1 MTSAARLLMLLALL
15 ATTLIVAV
23 RMGAVPLDV
32 SEVIRAVGGEGDP
45 AAVAIVRELR
55 LPRSILAALAGAA
68 LAISGA
74 TFQALLRNPL
84 AEPYI
89 LGVSGGAALGAVVVI
104 VVGLASTPIILA
116 LAAFAG
122 AVVAILAVLRIAV
135 AVDRALDTRIL
146 LLAGVVAA
154 AFFNACILLALTF
167 ADAESFRSAIF
178 WMMGSFS
185 GATWSGTGA
194 LALYLIPG
202 AGLLLALARPLDLL
216 AIGEDTATHLGVR
229 VDAVKLV
236 AYGGA
241 SLLTAA
247 SVAVAG
253 VIGFVGLV
261 IPHFLRLLWGDG
273 HRFLLPASALLG
285 AAFLVATDAL
295 ARTVAAPV
303 EIPVGVLTAFIGVP
317 FFLWVLRRPI
327 RSARRNAR
335 PVAGEEVAVPP
346 VPLSPTALAPL
357 PVPSTLTPHPAASP
371 QSSPGPAC
379 IAEGLRFTYPGS
391 DLPAVRDVEVHVQ
404 AGQIT
409 ALLGP
414 NGSGKSTVLRMIS
427 GSLVPDTGRVAV
439 LGRPLDEWERRAL
452 AREVGVV
459 QQTEEIAFPITT
471 RDFIALG
478 RFPYLGNW
486 RREGPAD
493 REAIRQAMRI
503 CDVEEFVDRP
513 VRSLSGGERQRVRIA
528 RALAQEPS
536 ILLLDEPTVAL
547 DIRHEMAIFEL
558 LRTLAA
564 EGVAVLIVTHNLNL
578 AARYADRLLLLE
590 TGRLVAAGRPESVL
604 TREVV
609 EAVYRWPV
617 RITPHPGP
625 GPDTGAPQVAPL
637 NITPSNERP
646 IRDIA
651 ERFRAN
657 P

>member
-1 MTSAARLLMLLALL
+1 MTAVARLTLLLALL
-15 ATTLIVAV
+15 ALALLVAL

-32 SEVIRAVGGEGDP
+32 GEVIRAVRGEGDP

-55 LPRSILAALAGAA
+55 LPRSILAALVGAA

-104 VVGLASTPIILA
+104 VLGLATSPVVLA

-122 AVVAILAVLRIAV
+122 AMVAILAVLRIAV

-167 ADAESFRSAIF
+167 ADTESFRSAIF

-185 GATWSGTGA
+185 GASWSGTGA

-202 AGLLLALARPLDLL
+202 ACLLLALARPLDLL
-216 AIGEDTATHLGVR
+216 SIGEDTATHLGVR
-229 VDAVKLV
+229 VDRVKLV

-261 IPHFLRLLWGDG
+261 IPHFLRLLWGEG

-285 AAFLVATDAL
+285 AAFMVATDAL

-303 EIPVGVLTAFIGVP
+303 EVPVGVLTAFIGVP
-317 FFLWVLRRPI
+317 FFLWVLRRPT
-327 RSARRNAR
+327 RAGQRTAGPPPSAAAAPVPT
-335 PVAGEEVAVPP
+335 PVAARTTPF
-346 VPLSPTALAPL
+346 AP
-357 PVPSTLTPHPAASP
+357 PSTRPPP
-371 QSSPGPAC
+371 PPRQAC
-379 IAEGLRFTYPGS
+379 VAEGLRFTYPGS
-391 DLPAVRDVEVHVQ
+391 DRPAVDGVGVHMQ
-404 AGQIT
+404 AGEIT

-414 NGSGKSTVLRMIS
+414 NGSGKSTVLRMVS
-427 GSLVPDTGRVAV
+427 GTLTPDAGTVAV
-439 LGRPLDEWERRAL
+439 LDRPLGEWERRAL

-459 QQTEEIAFPITT
+459 QQNEEIAFPITS
-471 RDFIALG
+471 RDFVALG

-486 RREGPAD
+486 RREGSTD
-493 REAIRQAMRI
+493 REAILQAMHI
-503 CDVEEFVDRP
+503 CDVMEFSDRP

-558 LRTLAA
+558 LRGLAGQ
-564 EGVAVLIVTHNLNL
+564 GVAVLIVTHNLNL

-590 TGRLVAAGRPESVL
+590 TGRLVAAGHPGSVL

-617 RITPHPGP
+617 RITPHLGP
-625 GPDTGAPQVAPL
+625 GPDTGAPQVTPL
-637 NITPSNERP
+637 NVTPINEISNS
-646 IRDIA
+646 DIA
-651 ERFRAN
+651 ETFRAN